1 MSTKMSTKKSSDHPT
16 YAEMISSAIS
26 TLKDRTGSSRQAIA
40 KFVCANYQ
48 VDADKAAL
56 HLRRALKKGVEDGV
70 FKTARE
76 SGKGAGSYKLVVKKK
91 EKKSAAV
98 KKAKPSTSIKK
109 TGAGAAKKKPVK
121 KAVTAKKPKVVKKS
135 RTKKP
140 KVGKKSGTGKKTKA
154 TNVIIPGKKS
164 VTKKPKVGK
173 KSEKASTKA

>member
-1 MSTKMSTKKSSDHPT
+1 MSTKMSTKKSSDHPS

-26 TLKDRTGSSRQAIA
+26 SLKDRTGSSRQAIA
-40 KFVCANYQ
+40 KFVCANYK
-48 VDADKAAL
+48 VDADKAAP

-91 EKKSAAV
+91 KPAAKKAKPSSNKSEVGPA
-98 KKAKPSTSIKK
+98 KKAKPSTKK
-109 TGAGAAKKKPVK
+109 SVAGAAKKKPVK
-121 KAVTAKKPKVVKKS
+121 KPIAAQKAK
-135 RTKKP
+135 T
-140 KVGKKSGTGKKTKA
+140 GKKSGTSKKTKA

-173 KSEKASTKA
+173 NSEEASKKA

>member
-40 KFVCANYQ
+40 KFVCANYK
-48 VDADKAAL
+48 VDADKAAA

-91 EKKSAAV
+91 
-98 KKAKPSTSIKK
+98 AKPSTKKSEVVAGKKSKSSIKS
-109 TGAGAAKKKPVK
+109 GAGGAKKKPVK
-121 KAVTAKKPKVVKKS
+121 KLVAAKKSKA
-135 RTKKP
+135 
-140 KVGKKSGTGKKTKA
+140 GKKSGTSKKTKA

-173 KSEKASTKA
+173 

>member
-40 KFVCANYQ
+40 KFVCANYE

-70 FKTARE
+70 FKTARK
-76 SGKGAGSYKLVVKKK
+76 SGKGAGSYKLVLVVKKK
-91 EKKSAAV
+91 KKAAAV
-98 KKAKPSTSIKK
+98 KKPKPSTSTKK
-109 TGAGAAKKKPVK
+109 SGAGAAKKKP
-121 KAVTAKKPKVVKKS
+121 AKKSAAAKKS
-135 RTKKP
+135 KT
-140 KVGKKSGTGKKTKA
+140 VKKSGTSKKTKA

>member
-1 MSTKMSTKKSSDHPT
+1 MSTKKSSDHPT

-26 TLKDRTGSSRQAIA
+26 TLKDRTGSSRQAIS
-40 KFVCANYQ
+40 KFVCANYK
-48 VDADKAAL
+48 VDADKAAA

-91 EKKSAAV
+91 MPAV
-98 KKAKPSTSIKK
+98 KKTKPSTKK
-109 TGAGAAKKKPVK
+109 SKAGAGKKMTVKKPVLAK
-121 KAVTAKKPKVVKKS
+121 KSKAV
-135 RTKKP
+135 
-140 KVGKKSGTGKKTKA
+140 KKSGTSKKTKA

-173 KSEKASTKA
+173 KSEKASK